1 MRKLNELLS
10 FLMVLFFALFSHFS
24 LACIV
29 DPSEP
34 IKMTFSIVNATG
46 KETLFGS
53 KSPSNSNRLVPI
65 WTDNALV
72 NGASIQDL
80 NNIALGE
87 NYKVELIFTP
97 GQGNS
102 PGNLAYYLS
111 DYSGNNFQ
119 FIGNYPADLKGIHP
133 TQVLLV
139 AGGVVDVSCSG
150 NITPP
155 DIQPQF
161 PEICDFFP
169 EPAQSW
175 NISST
180 GPYAAYGASFL
191 NVNNGDTA
199 RIRGWSNAYRQQNL
213 ITKPTD
219 WGNKTLLKT
228 GFDSATD
235 LWQIYTHNVCDSAGC
250 EVGNADGLIRERKAK
265 EPNVVIFKKSNAILD
280 INGSNFS
287 SVCTSN
293 PTLCKHSVSGNKTN
307 IEIVG
312 NLKSLNV
319 SMYGGATSELVVT
332 FANNIHIESMTIGGS
347 IPISTYFRPSSLV
360 TFGTVT
366 YSDGNLKLIF
376 GHQSLI
382 NVKTKFELNNPFAFE
397 FQPGAQDV
405 IFYGPEAEF
414 VFRTNNA
421 TFPGSI
427 LGKTVSFE
435 NPITILGSVTAHTLT
450 MKNGVVINRPGG
462 NDCTQPAN
470 NYTLELAPSSD
481 IALTCETLTPTVRVL
496 NNGVLATDFTG
507 SVTVRIDGVDQQ
519 LEPNNGVLSQTLT
532 LSATQTKT
540 VSVEAYINGDQ
551 ANTTVT
557 GQYQFVPF
565 KFAIDDQ
572 YVIAAKPQLVNAK
585 VLACNAGEVVDI
597 GYNGTINPTST
608 LEQPNPGVGVLD
620 YTPIFAAGVSNT
632 DLTFS
637 DSGVVRVQL
646 EDGNF
651 DCTGVQ
657 GCPIEG
663 SGILKGQFHVYS
675 RPWTFAICSGET
687 PALTMDGTSSS
698 GTKFKLASERFNLH
712 VKPIVWQS
720 GGAVSGEIETSSYCN
735 AAITQNFFASNAPSA
750 VVEMSS
756 ALHSPMGGS
765 TSVLLQGDNGL
776 SKVHN
781 SGSGS
786 GTNQHYDFTQLYW
799 DEVGSLKVMADAQ
812 TNYLGMDINLGYRN
826 IGRFVPEKLV
836 LASNSWTYATGHSG
850 FAYMNQPIEHAFSV
864 EAQNAS
870 DQVTQNYG
878 LFDSAYVSAVSY
890 FNVDNAHKEIVDRV
904 RDYSTLTWQQPAWS
918 LGKLNISLA
927 DFEFAK
933 KATASTPYTTE
944 PDGPYTQGFG
954 LWASTVV
961 DGVDFENKELEV
973 HDSGAI
979 VKSGKAFSEQPDFRY
994 GRMRLQDVGGFTGNQ
1009 IEVPLSAEYWNGS
1022 QFVTNGD
1029 DSGSDFDG
1037 SQFCRQLIWH
1047 SQAQTSSNA
1056 SLSGSGTV
1064 SVGRSDRLSAQ
1075 QSTTDTDNQIRE
1087 QVRFW
1092 LRVSDTTLQKV
1103 ATTDNDIQC
1112 NGSGVRPWLRFNWRN
1127 LGDEDP
1133 NAVVT
1138 FGINRG
1144 NDRVIYKG
1152 ESGLTGQ

>member
-10 FLMVLFFALFSHFS
+10 FLMVLFFALFAHFS
-24 LACIV
+24 SACIV

-53 KSPSNSNRLVPI
+53 KSPSNSDDLVPI
-65 WTDNALV
+65 WTDNIQV
-72 NGASIQDL
+72 NGAFIQDL

-97 GQGNS
+97 GQGNKS
-102 PGNLAYYLS
+102 GNLAYYLS

-139 AGGVVDVSCSG
+139 AGGVVDVACSG

-161 PEICDFFP
+161 PEICDLFP

-265 EPNVVIFKKSNAILD
+265 EPNVVIFKKSNAILA

-293 PTLCKHSVSGNKTN
+293 PTLCKNSVSGNKTN

-360 TFGTVT
+360 TFGTVI

-427 LGKTVSFE
+427 LGKKVSFE

-462 NDCTQPAN
+462 NDCTQPPN

-481 IALTCETLTPTVRVL
+481 IGLTCETLTPTVRVL

-519 LEPNNGVLSQTLT
+519 LTPVNGVLEQILSLT
-532 LSATQTKT
+532 VNQTKT
-540 VSVEAYINGDQ
+540 VAVEAYINGDQ

-572 YVIAAKPQLVNAK
+572 YVIAAKPQPVNAK

-663 SGILKGQFHVYS
+663 SGILKGQFYVYS
-675 RPWTFAICSGET
+675 RPWTFAICNAPDAQELKSGD
-687 PALTMDGTSSS
+687 AIDGDSFVAAGESFS
-698 GTKFKLASERFNLH
+698 AII
-712 VKPIVWQS
+712 KPIAW
-720 GGAVSGEIETSSYCN
+720 GGSEGQEDPNVQIETTQALCDE
-735 AAITQNFFASNAPSA
+735 AIVTQNFSMFNAPITSI
-750 VVEMSS
+750 
-756 ALHSPMGGS
+756 ALASQLASPAGGRP
-765 TSVLLQGDNGL
+765 G
-776 SKVHN
+776 
-781 SGSGS
+781 
-786 GTNQHYDFTQLYW
+786 DFTDVIIPHYPSHMNGMYRLDALNW
-799 DEVGSLKVMADAQ
+799 SEVGSLKLYTSTTD
-812 TNYLGMDINLGYRN
+812 YLGQKVNIGYRN
-826 IGRFVPEKLV
+826 VGRFYPAYFSIDKTQWIVPRNQGEAAYLDQPYERVDVEVYPYNSAGQKVRNYSLIAEKLQV
-836 LASNSWTYATGHSG
+836 KYSLVGEYSDRISG
-850 FAYMNQPIEHAFSV
+850 FNTDVSWRDDGI
-864 EAQNAS
+864 N
-870 DQVTQNYG
+870 
-878 LFDSAYVSAVSY
+878 SAVWKLDLTNVIFSRLKDDPSSTKEDGP
-890 FNVDNAHKEIVDRV
+890 FNTSDTSSSDTNLKLEIVSVDPATFSINEV
-904 RDYSTLTWQQPAWS
+904 VSEAELKAQPPA
-918 LGKLNISLA
+918 
-927 DFEFAK
+927 
-933 KATASTPYTTE
+933 
-944 PDGPYTQGFG
+944 
-954 LWASTVV
+954 
-961 DGVDFENKELEV
+961 
-973 HDSGAI
+973 
-979 VKSGKAFSEQPDFRY
+979 RY
-994 GRMRLQDVGGFTGNQ
+994 GRMHLQDVGGHTGNK
-1009 IEVPLSAEYWNGS
+1009 INVPLRVEYWDGN

-1037 SQFCRQLIWH
+1037 SQFCRQVIWH
-1047 SQAQTSSNA
+1047 STAQTTSNA

-1064 SVGRSDRLSAQ
+1064 AAGTAEQLFAQ
-1075 QSTTDTDNQIRE
+1075 QSPTDINNEIRE

-1092 LRVSDTTLQKV
+1092 LSVSDTALQKV
-1103 ATTDNDIQC
+1103 DDINDNNIQC
-1112 NGSGVRPWLRFNWRN
+1112 NGVGARPWLRFNWRN
-1127 LGDEDP
+1127 KGDEDP
-1133 NAVVT
+1133 SAVVT